1 MKTLLTILFFISLS
15 SFGQTPKKVS
25 EQITYVDGGRF
36 KGVIFSADYEL
47 PLFDETLKGRFTP
60 TVDEVKR
67 LEKELKARIKE
78 INKSRSNQGRH
89 YGPIVDKKLGRY
101 IRQYVGF
108 INDKGEKVIYVG
120 LHWNRRD
127 YNWKEEFLIVFDGGS
142 YHWTIRYNEDK
153 NGFSH
158 FGVNGIACVPN
169 GSQQKVYAI
178 AGCGVKF
185 KCMSQIQFGHGGQFR
200 SRSVLA
206 FRCAS
211 LLRPPKPATA

>member
-15 SFGQTPKKVS
+15 SFGQTSKKLS
-25 EQITYVDGGRF
+25 DQITYVEDAQF
-36 KGVIFSADYEL
+36 KGVIFSAAYEL
-47 PLFDETLKGRFTP
+47 PLVDETLKGRFTP
-60 TVDEVKR
+60 TVDEVTR
-67 LEKELKARIKE
+67 LEEELKSRIKD

-89 YGPIVDKKLGRY
+89 YGPIIDKKLGRY

-108 INDKGEKVIYVG
+108 VNDKGEKVIYVG

-142 YHWTIRYNEDK
+142 YHWTIRYNEEK
-153 NGFSH
+153 NEFSH

-178 AGCGVKF
+178 AGCGVNLKYMF
-185 KCMSQIQFGHGGQFR
+185 QMQFSQGGQFR
-200 SRSVLA
+200 SRSGLT
-206 FRCAS
+206 FRCAAF
-211 LLRPPKPATA
+211 LNPPNPATA